1 MLVERKRHKAGEYYT
16 PEWLVQLIDVFV
28 LWEEKKGGY
37 SKNFRLMKNREYQNF
52 LKKEVLNYHLL
63 ENKDVPLFTQ
73 MELVT
78 LFFVLG

>member
-1 MLVERKRHKAGEYYT
+1 
-16 PEWLVQLIDVFV
+16 
-28 LWEEKKGGY
+28 
-37 SKNFRLMKNREYQNF
+37 MKNREYQNF